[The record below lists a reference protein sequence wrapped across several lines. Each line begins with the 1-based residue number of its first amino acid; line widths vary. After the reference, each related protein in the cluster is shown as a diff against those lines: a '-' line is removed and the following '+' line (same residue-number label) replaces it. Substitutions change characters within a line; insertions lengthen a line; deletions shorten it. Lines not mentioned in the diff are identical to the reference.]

1 MVIRKGLIMIKCEK
15 ISKNFGEKTV
25 FDNVSIELETGK
37 SYAIIGKSGAGK
49 TTLLNILGGIESP
62 SQGAIIIDDQK
73 LTDKNIAKFR
83 REKFGFIFQN
93 FGLIDT
99 DNVEQ
104 NLAVGLKNTRAK
116 NSQELMK
123 SVLKQVG
130 LGYISLKQKVYSL
143 SGGEQQRI
151 ALARIILKRPKIVF
165 ADEPTGSLD
174 PENSKNIL
182 HHLLN
187 DFGDD
192 ATIIIATHDA
202 NVWNSCDNIIKISD
216 QKLELIKNK

>member
-1 MVIRKGLIMIKCEK
+1 MIKSEK

-25 FDNVSIELETGK
+25 LDNVSIELETGK

-99 DNVEQ
+99 DSVEQ
-104 NLAVGLKNTRAK
+104 NLVVGLKNTRAK

-151 ALARIILKRPKIVF
+151 ALARIILKKPKIVF